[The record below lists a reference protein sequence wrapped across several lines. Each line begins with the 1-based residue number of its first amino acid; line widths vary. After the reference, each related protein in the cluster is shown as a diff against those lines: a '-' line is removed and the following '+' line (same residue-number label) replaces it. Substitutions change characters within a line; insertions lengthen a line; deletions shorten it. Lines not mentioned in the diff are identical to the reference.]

1 MKYKGLDIISLRDLD
16 REFLDFLLLKTKE
29 VKQGKWQNSC
39 KGMVVASLF
48 FEPSTR
54 TKLSFDTAI
63 ALTGASMIGFS
74 SSATSST
81 AKGESLSDTIKTVD
95 QYADIIVMRHSI
107 EGAARRAAEVANAP
121 VINAG
126 DGANQHPTQT
136 FLDLFTIYELKGGI
150 EKLKIGLMGDLRFG
164 RTIHSLA
171 MALSYYKDVELYL
184 ISPSILQLPS
194 YYLDYLD
201 SKKIK
206 YYIVEDF
213 TEVGK
218 ELDVLYCTRI
228 QRERFADPVEYEKVA
243 GSYEISL
250 KNIEAL
256 AKDTIILHPLPRVN
270 EIHPSIDDDP
280 RAKYFY
286 QAKNGVYTRAALLGI
301 ISGTIY

>member
-16 REFLDFLLLKTKE
+16 KEFLGFLLEKTREFKE
-29 VKQGKWQNSC
+29 GKWQNSC

-63 ALTGASMIGFS
+63 AITGASMIGFS
-74 SSATSST
+74 SAGTSST

-107 EGAARRAAEVANAP
+107 EGAARRAAEVAKAP

-136 FLDLFTIYELKGGI
+136 FLDLFTIYELKGTLK
-150 EKLKIGLMGDLRFG
+150 KLKIGLMGDLRFG

-171 MALSYYKDVELYL
+171 MALCNYDVELYL
-184 ISPSILQLPS
+184 ISPQILQLPS

-206 YYIVEDF
+206 YTICDDF
-213 TEVGK
+213 TKVGK
-218 ELDVLYCTRI
+218 DLDVLYVTRI

-243 GSYEISL
+243 NSYEISMS
-250 KNIEAL
+250 NIDYL
-256 AKDTIILHPLPRVN
+256 GKDTIILHPLPRVN
-270 EIHPSIDDDP
+270 EIHPSIDNDP

-286 QAKNGVYTRAALLGI
+286 QAKNGIYTRAALLGI
-301 ISGTIY
+301 IAGTIN

>member
-1 MKYKGLDIISLRDLD
+1 MRYKGLDIISLRDLD
-16 REFLDFLLLKTKE
+16 KDFLDFLLQKTKE

-39 KGMVVASLF
+39 QGMVVASLF

-74 SSATSST
+74 SAAGSST
-81 AKGESLSDTIKTVD
+81 SKGESLSDTIKTVD

-107 EGAARRAAEVANAP
+107 EGAARRAAEVAKAP

-136 FLDLFTIYELKGGI
+136 FLDLFTIYELKGEI
-150 EKLKIGLMGDLRFG
+150 KNLKIGLMGDLRFG
-164 RTIHSLA
+164 RTIHSLV
-171 MALSYYKDVELYL
+171 MALSHYNAELFL
-184 ISPSILQLPS
+184 ISPPILQLPS
-194 YYLDYLD
+194 YYLNYLD
-201 SKKIK
+201 SQKIK
-206 YYIVEDF
+206 YKICEDF

-228 QRERFADPVEYEKVA
+228 QRERFADPVEYEKVSN
-243 GSYEISL
+243 SYEIS
-250 KNIEAL
+250 KANIDSL
-256 AKDTIILHPLPRVN
+256 SNDTIILHPLPRVT

-301 ISGTIY
+301 LAGTIE

>member
-16 REFLDFLLLKTKE
+16 REFLDFLLKKTKE
-29 VKQGKWQNSC
+29 VKEGKWQNSC

-63 ALTGASMIGFS
+63 AMTGASMIGFS
-74 SSATSST
+74 SAATSST
-81 AKGESLSDTIKTVD
+81 AKGESLSDTIKTID

-107 EGAARRAAEVANAP
+107 EGAARRASEVANAP

-136 FLDLFTIYELKGGI
+136 FLDLFTIYELKGSI
-150 EKLKIGLMGDLRFG
+150 ENLKIGLMGDLRFG

-171 MALSYYKDVELYL
+171 MALSYYNVELYL

-194 YYLDYLD
+194 YYIDYLD
-201 SKKIK
+201 SKNIR
-206 YYIVEDF
+206 YHIVEDF
-213 TEVGK
+213 TSVGK
-218 ELDVLYCTRI
+218 DLDILYCTRI

-243 GSYEISL
+243 GSYEISD
-250 KNIEAL
+250 KNIDSL
-256 AKDTIILHPLPRVN
+256 SKDTMILHPLPRVN
-270 EIHPSIDDDP
+270 EIHPSIDTDP

-301 ISGTIY
+301 IAGNIN